1 MNVDETWDYWIEKQV
16 YSPLFDKV
24 FEVTSID
31 FDEWDRT
38 MLYCEEKIAEGV
50 YDKPETF
57 YLFEIR
63 EL

>member
-1 MNVDETWDYWIEKQV
+1 MIGEEWDYWIEKSV
-16 YSPLFDKV
+16 YSFLFDKV
-24 FEVTSID
+24 FEVTGMGCD
-31 FDEWDRT
+31 DWDRT
-38 MLYCEEKIAEGV
+38 TLYCEEKLGEGV